1 MVVRAAR
8 IEACD
13 GLDVSHADVIVIGGG
28 LIGLLTAAELSER
41 GANVTVVEKDDLGY
55 EQSGR
60 SVAAINLPG
69 GEANPAAPLL
79 RVSAEQWST
88 FEERWGHGIDLNDD
102 GWFIVVAD
110 DRDREWLDVERS
122 TWQETAGFPES
133 SLLDATSARERFPQF
148 EGDFTAI
155 DVRHGG
161 HVDALMVMN
170 ALRQIATRQG
180 VEIRCG
186 EMVTGFEVVGDRVT
200 AVKTTNG
207 QLRSGMVLIAAGL
220 WSPDLCEQLG
230 FHIPMQRVRAPAV
243 ETGPMLPGTIPGFLR
258 GSTFGAKQNRNGTI
272 RITGGYR
279 FSAML
284 HDLSF
289 RDFRDLRIWAPALWQ
304 NRKDVSFRLDP
315 AGLRA
320 ELVAK
325 VATKRARDGKVA
337 VPQQYEPPSRPR
349 DRFRQ
354 LADLAQLI
362 PSLKTAR
369 IHRSFSG
376 VMDLI
381 PDLQPV
387 LGRIPNTENA
397 YIAGG
402 LSGHGFMYGPGA
414 CQAVAE
420 LMTIGRSEIDLHD
433 YRPERLNEPLK
444 MRDQIF

>member
-1 MVVRAAR
+1 MSQPDVV
-8 IEACD
+8 
-13 GLDVSHADVIVIGGG
+13 VVGGG
-28 LIGLLTAAELSER
+28 LIGLLTAAELVER
-41 GANVTVVEKDDLGY
+41 GATVTILEKDDLGF

-69 GEANPAAPLL
+69 GAPNPGASLL
-79 RVSAEQWST
+79 RASAEQWAG
-88 FEERWGHGIDLNDD
+88 FEDRWGHAIDLNDE

-110 DRDREWLDVERS
+110 DHDRAWLEIERA
-122 TWQETAGFPES
+122 TWQATAGFPDHD
-133 SLLDATSARERFPQF
+133 LLEAADARERFPQLAGSF
-148 EGDFTAI
+148 AAV

-161 HVDALMVMN
+161 HVDALMVIN
-170 ALRQIATRQG
+170 ALRQVAAEKGIE
-180 VEIRCG
+180 VRCG
-186 EMVTGFEVVGDRVT
+186 ELVTGFETDGARVT
-200 AVKTTNG
+200 GVRT
-207 QLRSGMVLIAAGL
+207 RSGEVHSGAVVVAAGL

-243 ETGPMLPGTIPGFLR
+243 ETGPMLPGTIPGFVR

-289 RDFRDLRIWAPALWQ
+289 RDFRDLRTWAPALWQ
-304 NRKDVSFRLDP
+304 NRKDVSFRVDA
-315 AGLRA
+315 AGLRSEFA
-320 ELVAK
+320 AK
-325 VATKRARDGKVA
+325 LASRRAHDRDVV
-337 VPQQYEPPSRPR
+337 VPQRYEPPSRPS

-354 LADLAQLI
+354 LADLARLI
-362 PSLKTAR
+362 PSLETAR

-376 VMDLI
+376 VMDLL

-387 LGRIPNTENA
+387 LGRIPHSENA

-402 LSGHGFMYGPGA
+402 FSGHGFMYGPGA
-414 CQAVAE
+414 CRAVAE
-420 LMTIGRSEIDLHD
+420 LIANGRSEIALDD

-444 MRDQIF
+444 MREQIF